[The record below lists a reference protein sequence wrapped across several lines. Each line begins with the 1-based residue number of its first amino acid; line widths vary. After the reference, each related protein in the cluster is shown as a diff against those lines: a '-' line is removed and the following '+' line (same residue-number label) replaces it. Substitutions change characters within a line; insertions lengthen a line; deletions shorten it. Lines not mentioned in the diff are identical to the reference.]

1 MYYVILDTETT
12 NSLDDP
18 LMYDIGFSVIDETAK
33 TYESYSFVVKE
44 IFENAD
50 LMASAYFIDK
60 IPNYI
65 KEIKNGTR
73 KVKTLTEIYFILRKV
88 MERYHTP
95 YIIAHNV
102 RFDYL
107 ATNTTQRYLTKSKY
121 RYFFKYGT
129 EFIDTLKMSREVFGK
144 DKEYIKFCNEN
155 GYKTKRGQ
163 LRFTAEIIY
172 RFISGDNS
180 FIESHTGFE
189 DTEIEKIIFA
199 ECLRRKPN
207 VDGLLW

>member
-12 NSLDDP
+12 NNIDYP
-18 LMYDIGFSVIDETAK
+18 IMYDIGFSVIDENAK

-44 IFENAD
+44 VFENEE
-50 LMASAYFIDK
+50 LMANAYFIDK
-60 IPNYI
+60 IPQYLKDI
-65 KEIKNGTR
+65 ENGTR
-73 KVKTLTEIYFILRKV
+73 KVKSLASIYFVLREV
-88 MERYHTP
+88 MEKYHTP
-95 YIIAHNV
+95 YVIAHNV

-107 ATNTTQRYLTKSKY
+107 ATATTQRYLTKSKY

-129 EFIDTLKMSREVFGK
+129 QFIDTLKMSREVFGK
-144 DKEYIKFCNEN
+144 DTEYIKFCNEN

-163 LRFTAEIIY
+163 LRFTAEIVY

-180 FIESHTGFE
+180 FVESHTGFE
-189 DTEIEKIIFA
+189 DTEIEKVIFA
-199 ECLRRKPN
+199 ECLRRNPN